1 MNRIFKKNSI
11 WSLLPLAVFFVTY
24 LVTSIIVG
32 DFYKMPITVAFVL
45 AVAVSIIM
53 TTDLSLNKRVEL
65 FSRSASDKNIMLMI
79 WIFILAGAFATSAKA
94 MGAVDATVELTMCI
108 LPSNMLLSGLFVAAC
123 FISFSVGTSVGT
135 IVALVPIASG
145 ICAATGLDVGYV
157 VGIIVGGAFFGDNL
171 SFISDT
177 TIAATQTQG
186 CLMKD
191 KFRVNSMIVA
201 PCAVLLL
208 ALYIFQGAD
217 ITYVHQAEDVQWIKV
232 LPYVSVILLALCGV
246 NVMVVLIIGIILCG
260 VIGLAVSSFG
270 IWDYLSSMGEGID
283 GMGQLIIVTLMA
295 GGMLGMI
302 RYNGGIDYLIDKLTR
317 KVNTARMGELSIAA
331 LVCLA
336 NVCTANNTIA
346 IITTGDIARD
356 ISSRFGIDPR
366 KTASIMDTFSCF
378 VQGILPYGAQLLM
391 ASQLSGV
398 TPLDIIPN
406 LYYPFMI
413 GLAGILAIIFRY
425 PARYS
430 RVVSR

>member
-24 LVTSIIVG
+24 MVTSIIVG

-260 VIGLAVSSFG
+260 VIGLAISSFG

>member
-1 MNRIFKKNSI
+1 MNRIFKKNSV

-24 LVTSIIVG
+24 MVTSIIVG

-45 AVAVSIIM
+45 AEAVSIIM

-398 TPLDIIPN
+398 TPLEIIPN

>member
-1 MNRIFKKNSI
+1 MNRIFRKNSV

-24 LVTSIIVG
+24 MVTSIIVG

>member
-24 LVTSIIVG
+24 MVTSIIVG

-123 FISFSVGTSVGT
+123 FISFSVGSSGGT

>member
-1 MNRIFKKNSI
+1 MNRIFKKNSV

-24 LVTSIIVG
+24 MVTSIIVG

-413 GLAGILAIIFRY
+413 GLAGILAIMFRY

>member
-24 LVTSIIVG
+24 MVTSIIVG

-413 GLAGILAIIFRY
+413 GLAGILAIMFRY

>member
-24 LVTSIIVG
+24 MVTSIAVG

-260 VIGLAVSSFG
+260 VIGLAISSFG

>member
-11 WSLLPLAVFFVTY
+11 WSLLPLVVFFVTY
-24 LVTSIIVG
+24 MVTSIAVG

-260 VIGLAVSSFG
+260 VIGLAISSFG

-336 NVCTANNTIA
+336 NICTANNTIA

>member
-1 MNRIFKKNSI
+1 MNRIFKKNSV

-24 LVTSIIVG
+24 MVTSIIVG

-232 LPYVSVILLALCGV
+232 LPDVSVILLALCGV

-413 GLAGILAIIFRY
+413 GLAGILAIMFRY

>member
-1 MNRIFKKNSI
+1 MNRIFKKNTI

-24 LVTSIIVG
+24 LVTSLVVG

-45 AVAVSIIM
+45 AVAVSILM

-79 WIFILAGAFATSAKA
+79 WIFILAGAFAASARA
-94 MGAVDATVELTMCI
+94 MGAVDATVALTMNV
-108 LPSNMLLSGLFVAAC
+108 LPSSMLLSGMFIASC

-145 ICAATGLDVGYV
+145 ICEGAGLDVGYV
-157 VGIIVGGAFFGDNL
+157 VGVIVGGAFFGDNL

-201 PCAVLLL
+201 PCALLLL
-208 ALYIFQGAD
+208 AVYVFQGAD
-217 ITYVHQAEDVQWIKV
+217 ITYVHTVAEVQWIKV
-232 LPYVSVILLALCGV
+232 LPYIAVILLALCGL
-246 NVMVVLIIGIILCG
+246 NVMAVLMIGIVLCG
-260 VIGLAVSSFG
+260 VIGVSMEGFS
-270 IWDYLSSMGEGID
+270 IWDYLSAVGGGID
-283 GMGQLIIVTLMA
+283 GMGQLIIVTLLA

-302 RYNGGIDYLIDKLTR
+302 RYNGGIDYLINKLTS
-317 KVNTARMGELSIAA
+317 KVNGARMGELSIAA

-378 VQGILPYGAQLLM
+378 VQGILPYGAQILM
-391 ASQLSGV
+391 ASQLSGL
-398 TPLDIIPN
+398 TPLDIIPY

-413 GLAGILAIIFRY
+413 GIAGLIAVLFRY

-430 RVVSR
+430 RTVKK

>member
-1 MNRIFKKNSI
+1 MNRIFKKNSV

-24 LVTSIIVG
+24 MVTSIIVG

-260 VIGLAVSSFG
+260 VIGLAISSFG

-302 RYNGGIDYLIDKLTR
+302 RYNGGIDYLINKLTR

>member
-1 MNRIFKKNSI
+1 MNRIFKKNSV

-24 LVTSIIVG
+24 MVTSIIVG

-260 VIGLAVSSFG
+260 VIGLAISSFG

-413 GLAGILAIIFRY
+413 GLAGILAIMFRY

>member
-1 MNRIFKKNSI
+1 MNRIFKKNSV

-24 LVTSIIVG
+24 MVTSIIVG

>member
-1 MNRIFKKNSI
+1 
-11 WSLLPLAVFFVTY
+11 
-24 LVTSIIVG
+24 
-32 DFYKMPITVAFVL
+32 
-45 AVAVSIIM
+45 
-53 TTDLSLNKRVEL
+53 
-65 FSRSASDKNIMLMI
+65 
-79 WIFILAGAFATSAKA
+79 
-94 MGAVDATVELTMCI
+94 
-108 LPSNMLLSGLFVAAC
+108 
-123 FISFSVGTSVGT
+123 
-135 IVALVPIASG
+135 
-145 ICAATGLDVGYV
+145 
-157 VGIIVGGAFFGDNL
+157 
-171 SFISDT
+171 
-177 TIAATQTQG
+177 
-186 CLMKD
+186 
-191 KFRVNSMIVA
+191 
-201 PCAVLLL
+201 
-208 ALYIFQGAD
+208 
-217 ITYVHQAEDVQWIKV
+217 
-232 LPYVSVILLALCGV
+232 
-246 NVMVVLIIGIILCG
+246 
-260 VIGLAVSSFG
+260 
-270 IWDYLSSMGEGID
+270 
-283 GMGQLIIVTLMA
+283 
-295 GGMLGMI
+295 MI

-413 GLAGILAIIFRY
+413 GLAGILAIMFRY

>member
-1 MNRIFKKNSI
+1 MDRIFRKNTI

-24 LVTSIIVG
+24 LVTSLVVG

-45 AVAVSIIM
+45 AVAVSILM

-79 WIFILAGAFATSAKA
+79 WIFILAGAFAASARA
-94 MGAVDATVELTMCI
+94 MGAVDATVALTMNV
-108 LPSNMLLSGLFVAAC
+108 LPSSMLLSGMFIASC

-145 ICAATGLDVGYV
+145 ICEGAGLDVGYV
-157 VGIIVGGAFFGDNL
+157 VGVIVGGAFFGDNL

-201 PCAVLLL
+201 PCALLLL
-208 ALYIFQGAD
+208 AVYVFQGAD
-217 ITYVHQAEDVQWIKV
+217 ITYVHTVEEVQWIKV
-232 LPYVSVILLALCGV
+232 LPYIAVILLALCGL
-246 NVMVVLIIGIILCG
+246 NVMVVLMIGIVLCG
-260 VIGLAVSSFG
+260 VIGVSMEGFS
-270 IWDYLSSMGEGID
+270 IWDYLSAVGGGID
-283 GMGQLIIVTLMA
+283 GMGQLIIVTLLA

-302 RYNGGIDYLIDKLTR
+302 RYNGGIDYLINKLTS
-317 KVNTARMGELSIAA
+317 KVNGARIGELSIAA

-366 KTASIMDTFSCF
+366 KTASIMDTFS
-378 VQGILPYGAQLLM
+378 
-391 ASQLSGV
+391 
-398 TPLDIIPN
+398 
-406 LYYPFMI
+406 
-413 GLAGILAIIFRY
+413 
-425 PARYS
+425 
-430 RVVSR
+430 

>member
-1 MNRIFKKNSI
+1 MNRIFKKNSV

-24 LVTSIIVG
+24 MVTSIIVG

-283 GMGQLIIVTLMA
+283 SMGQLIIVTLMA

-413 GLAGILAIIFRY
+413 GLAGILAIMFRY

>member
-11 WSLLPLAVFFVTY
+11 WSLLPLAVFFVAY
-24 LVTSIIVG
+24 MVTSIIVG

-45 AVAVSIIM
+45 AVAVCIIM

-406 LYYPFMI
+406 LYYPLMI

>member
-1 MNRIFKKNSI
+1 MNRIFKKNSV

-24 LVTSIIVG
+24 MVTSIAVG

-413 GLAGILAIIFRY
+413 GLAGILAIMFRY

>member
-24 LVTSIIVG
+24 MVTSIIVG

>member
-1 MNRIFKKNSI
+1 
-11 WSLLPLAVFFVTY
+11 
-24 LVTSIIVG
+24 
-32 DFYKMPITVAFVL
+32 
-45 AVAVSIIM
+45 
-53 TTDLSLNKRVEL
+53 
-65 FSRSASDKNIMLMI
+65 
-79 WIFILAGAFATSAKA
+79 
-94 MGAVDATVELTMCI
+94 MCI

-378 VQGILPYGAQLLM
+378 VQGILPYGAQL
-391 ASQLSGV
+391 
-398 TPLDIIPN
+398 DIIPN